1 MEKIPVFLSLFFFS
15 SSLALH
21 QVSSFSLKG
30 VLFLFSDPV
39 CGSEHNCADCI
50 TIDMGHLGK
59 GVEPI
64 KHLSAFSSTCK
75 NSS

>member
-1 MEKIPVFLSLFFFS
+1 M
-15 SSLALH
+15 
-21 QVSSFSLKG
+21 
-30 VLFLFSDPV
+30 FLFSDPV